1 MSTVLVLLAF
11 TLYVFIY
18 ACSKVVCGKSGFA
31 SFCLWVEKRFSMEKT
46 VKAKIVFAA
55 KSSFFVGTS
64 WQKNTVKI
72 IFPTENQVRK
82 YCSRM

>member
-55 KSSFFVGTS
+55 KSSFLFSTS
-64 WQKNTVKI
+64 WQKTQSKLFFQLKTKSEI
-72 IFPTENQVRK
+72 LF
-82 YCSRM
+82 